1 MKRYLSLACLF
12 IIFLSISYAQ
22 KVDVVNNEAGYF
34 ESVFKDIKS
43 GTFSG
48 TANGVLFVKD
58 SKAKSLILDF
68 QGSTST
74 LEVEEDENEIYDVSS
89 KNYTGYTT
97 SGKTK
102 VEYQTYAMANQ
113 LIIALS
119 FGTFQAGIIDGACD
133 VLIKGLDYYYK
144 AEKDTEYLILR
155 AEEPIKIINFFS
167 LPDNDESKEQK
178 IYLQPNSTLVFAIKR

>member
-48 TANGVLFVKD
+48 TANGVLFIKN
-58 SKAKSLILDF
+58 SKEESFILDF
-68 QGSTST
+68 QGSVAN
-74 LEVEEDENEIYDVSS
+74 LEMVEDDDNVYDVSS
-89 KNYTGYTT
+89 KNYIGYTT

-102 VEYQTYAMANQ
+102 IEYETYAMANE
-113 LIIALS
+113 LIITLS
-119 FGTFQAGIIDGACD
+119 FGTFQAGLIDGACD
-133 VLIKGLDYYYK
+133 LLIKGLSYYYK

-155 AEEPIKIINFFS
+155 VEKPIKMTNFFS
-167 LPDNDESKEQK
+167 LPDNMRSKEQN
-178 IYLQPNSTLVFAIKR
+178 IFLEPNSTLIFAIKR